1 MSTHELRSE
10 APLARAGSGPV
21 ADPDWLATSADD
33 IQTVYAYWKAKAG
46 QRRMPARADIDP
58 VDLVPYLPSIMLV
71 DVHAPSPAASAQS
84 ALAHYVYR
92 LVGTREVEMRGADP
106 TGKPVAT
113 HCYGGMRDLALQ
125 NYDSVVRTRASV
137 LDCNDDDVQIHDRY
151 EDLDCVFLPLSSDG
165 ENVDMVLVY
174 SVQRPVTY

>member
-10 APLARAGSGPV
+10 APSARAWLGPIV
-21 ADPDWLATSADD
+21 DPDWLSTCADD

-46 QRRMPARADIDP
+46 KRRMPARADIDP

-71 DVHAPSPAASAQS
+71 DVHAANTADSS
-84 ALAHYVYR
+84 LAHYVYR
-92 LVGTREVEMRGADP
+92 LVGTREVEMRGSDP

-125 NYDSVVRTRASV
+125 NYDSVVRSRAPV

-151 EDLDCVFLPLSSDG
+151 EDLHCVFLPLSSDG